1 MTGTADVKPPQNN
14 AQWARNVEKRIGS
27 VEHPTSTRIGA
38 WVLSTDDNT
47 GNLIASNVN
56 GGSVILTE
64 PPPGGVD
71 PDAISTTG
79 QPYIRCAL
87 VNGQAIGLGS
97 LTNIVWDSVQVASS
111 AWQFTAPGT
120 DLVIPTSGVYQ
131 VILNVYSVTTAAISS
146 QTAIAININGSAF
159 VLSEPAV
166 TENRMARGCSDM
178 LRLAAG
184 DVITGQILITS
195 GGGYTIGVSPRG
207 PNAYTSICLKRL
219 DVDI

>member
-1 MTGTADVKPPQNN
+1 MTGTTSVKPAQTNE
-14 AQWARNVEKRIGS
+14 QWARNVDTRIQS
-27 VEHPTSTRIGA
+27 VEHPTTARVGQ
-38 WVLSTDDNT
+38 WVLATDDNT

-79 QPYIRCAL
+79 QPYIRCSL
-87 VNGQAIGLGS
+87 VNGQAVAAAT
-97 LTNIVWDSVQVASS
+97 LTNIAWDSVQVATSE
-111 AWQFTAPGT
+111 WQFTAPGT
-120 DLVIPTSGVYQ
+120 DLVIPRSGVYQ
-131 VILNVYSVTTAAISS
+131 VILNVYSVTSGALGA

-159 VLSEPAV
+159 TLSEPAIS
-166 TENRMARGCSDM
+166 ENRMARGCSDM
-178 LRLAAG
+178 LRLGAG